1 MSNIFDSFDDPF
13 VTTAPVPTGRVFS
26 VTVSESIKTDDLDGQ
41 TMPGH
46 TWALKHRRK
55 PRKLTPATLE
65 QFRQDL
71 QQAILDGVWALS
83 PQFHGP
89 LRSGA
94 GKQGLGSVSANL
106 DALFD
111 LCRSSP
117 TSRVQDQSD
126 DAMRA
131 WQNVCQAHGVL
142 SERAKYAKVP
152 DQEITDWYRSSMAVV
167 DPIISLAAF
176 ASLEGCRLGED

>member
-1 MSNIFDSFDDPF
+1 MSNIFDSFDEPF
-13 VTTAPVPTGRVFS
+13 VTTVPAPTGRVFS

-65 QFRQDL
+65 QFHQDL

-117 TSRVQDQSD
+117 TSRVRDQSD

-131 WQNVCQAHGVL
+131 WQNVCQTHGVL

-152 DQEITDWYRSSMAVV
+152 DREITDWYRASMVVV
-167 DPIISLAAF
+167 DPITSLAAF